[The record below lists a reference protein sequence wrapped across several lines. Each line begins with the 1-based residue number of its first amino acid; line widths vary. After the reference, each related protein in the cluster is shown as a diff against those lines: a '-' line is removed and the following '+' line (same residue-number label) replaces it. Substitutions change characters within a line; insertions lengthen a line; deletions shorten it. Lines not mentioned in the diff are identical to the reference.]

1 MILSQNLIE
10 TKCQNQ
16 QMYLIKNT
24 LSHKSRP
31 LSVKD
36 QVLHEGRIKIAL
48 SSRLCVRDKIKKCM
62 LELFDKVCCAENEI
76 KKMTGATRAG
86 GAEK

>member
-1 MILSQNLIE
+1 M
-10 TKCQNQ
+10 
-16 QMYLIKNT
+16 
-24 LSHKSRP
+24 SHKSQP
-31 LSVKD
+31 LSVLD

-62 LELFDKVCCAENEI
+62 LELFDKVYCAENEI